1 MHFLTNFSGLNNVP
15 CFLFFVAVVVVFPKL
30 HSCQLLLVNLFLFLT
45 KNTLIHGHRALAII
59 TAVLAAAAAAVV
71 VVVVYHG
78 VAAMMTM
85 VK

>member
-1 MHFLTNFSGLNNVP
+1 MP

-59 TAVLAAAAAAVV
+59 TGVLAAAAAVV
-71 VVVVYHG
+71 FFLFLLLLLF
-78 VAAMMTM
+78 TTELLQ
-85 VK
+85 

>member
-1 MHFLTNFSGLNNVP
+1 MP

-71 VVVVYHG
+71 VAVVVVVVVVVVVYHG

-85 VK
+85 AK

>member
-1 MHFLTNFSGLNNVP
+1 MP

-71 VVVVYHG
+71 VFFLLLLLLLLLLS
-78 VAAMMTM
+78 TTELLQ
-85 VK
+85 

>member
-1 MHFLTNFSGLNNVP
+1 MP

-59 TAVLAAAAAAVV
+59 TAVLAAAAVVVVVFLAVV

-85 VK
+85 AK

>member
-1 MHFLTNFSGLNNVP
+1 MP

-71 VVVVYHG
+71 VFFLLLLLLLLLLLS
-78 VAAMMTM
+78 TTELLQ
-85 VK
+85 